1 MSRRARGQS
10 GAAAVELALLL
21 PLLIAIL
28 AGVLDLGNAAL
39 VRARIQD
46 AVEEGT
52 MQAARTP
59 GNPTAAKTRTVEAS
73 NGVLKAAEVSVSC
86 AGVDVQVV
94 ARHDHALLTGFLPFL
109 PNPIKMEI
117 GARSA
122 RLTPAPCVA
131 S

>member
-1 MSRRARGQS
+1 MSRRARGES

-59 GNPTAAKTRTVEAS
+59 GNPTAAETRTVEAS
-73 NGVLKAAEVSVSC
+73 NGVLTAAEISVSC
-86 AGVDVQVV
+86 SGIDVEVV
-94 ARHDHALLTGFLPFL
+94 AKHDHALLTDFLPFL
-109 PNPIKMEI
+109 PNPIEMEV
-117 GARSA
+117 GARSS
-122 RLTPAPCVA
+122 RLSQAPCVA